1 MISKKIYTI
10 KLMINKINTNKNKLL
25 TELCVKQRKK
35 ADKKYFLELK
45 DLIRLLKNIDYSI
58 FNNIECILWKGY
70 LTKCNNQKSCYI
82 NFYLK
87 KRKLALHRI
96 LYINYID
103 DLDDKHYLKY
113 TCKNPGKCCNLNH
126 IIKVYDKNDDD
137 ISTQL
142 DISNVDI
149 SNINIISTE
158 EKSNIIIKNVAA
170 NIKITKI
177 NNNTNNGKI
186 IIIFDD

>member
-1 MISKKIYTI
+1 
-10 KLMINKINTNKNKLL
+10 MINKINTNKNKLL

-58 FNNIECILWKGY
+58 FNNTECILWKGY

-113 TCKNPGKCCNLNH
+113 TCKNSGKCCNLNH
-126 IIKVYDKNDDD
+126 IIKVYDNVDDNKFKQSD
-137 ISTQL
+137 IS
-142 DISNVDI
+142 DISNVNI